1 MTRQS
6 SLDKRPT
13 ILLVDDLP
21 DNLYVFTELLRRE
34 GYEVIAASN
43 GKKALELLYSHPEQI
58 DLVLSDV
65 MMPEMTGFELCK
77 LIKGDDRICEIPI
90 ILITAQLMNEEHAV
104 EGLEGGADDYISRP
118 ISPNLLTKKI
128 NAVIERKSMA
138 DRWREK
144 SRRTQEALEVKE
156 WHTRMLIHDLR
167 NPLTS
172 AMGFLSILA
181 MDDSLSARH
190 RELISKIQNAIQK
203 EAELLEDMLTLIA
216 AREGRLYLELENFN
230 LMDQITEVM
239 FLEEGAAAK
248 KGVIVEKES
257 LVDDLT
263 IYGDRRL
270 IGRVLTNLLDNAI
283 KHAPRGTSIRI
294 NAFRNRA
301 HERPY
306 VPHNVEEGWIVCGIS
321 NLGSPIPEDS
331 RKKIFE
337 PFVQIPKDSRMSC
350 LLGVGLGLSFCQEI
364 VRLHGGKIGV
374 ISPIPGLDQGTIFY
388 FSMAPA

>member
-1 MTRQS
+1 MTRQN
-6 SLDKRPT
+6 SLGKRPT

-21 DNLYVFTELLRRE
+21 DNLYVFTEILRRE

-43 GKKALELLYSHPEQI
+43 GKKALELLYSHSEQI

-65 MMPEMTGFELCK
+65 MMPEMTGIELCK

-104 EGLEGGADDYISRP
+104 EGLDGGADDYISRP
-118 ISPNLLTKKI
+118 ISPVLLTKKI

-181 MDDSLSARH
+181 MDDSLSDRH

-230 LMDQITEVM
+230 LMDQIMEVM

-248 KGVIVEKES
+248 KGVMVEKEI

-270 IGRVLTNLLDNAI
+270 IGRVLTNLIDNAI

-294 NAFRNRA
+294 YAFRNRA
-301 HERPY
+301 PERPY
-306 VPHNVEEGWIVCGIS
+306 IPHNVEEGWIVCGIS

-331 RKKIFE
+331 REKIFE
-337 PFVQIPKDSRMSC
+337 PFVQIPKHSSMSY
-350 LLGVGLGLSFCQEI
+350 LLGVAL
-364 VRLHGGKIGV
+364 V
-374 ISPIPGLDQGTIFY
+374 
-388 FSMAPA
+388 